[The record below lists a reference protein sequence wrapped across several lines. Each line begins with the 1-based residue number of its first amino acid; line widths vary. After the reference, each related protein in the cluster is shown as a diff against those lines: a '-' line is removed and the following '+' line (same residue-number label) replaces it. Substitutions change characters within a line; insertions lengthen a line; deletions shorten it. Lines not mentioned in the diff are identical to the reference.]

1 MNIQE
6 AKNQI
11 KNTIT
16 AYLSKNE
23 YGEYEIPLE
32 RQRPVFL
39 MGPPGIGKTAI
50 VRQVAEEM
58 GLGFVSYSIRGG
70 SPGRFPLIS

>member
-50 VRQVAEEM
+50 MAQIAQE
-58 GLGFVSYSIRGG
+58 LGVSLVS
-70 SPGRFPLIS
+70 